1 MYTSEAVLIV
11 LALFLL
17 RLALPLALTVL
28 FCSAMNRI
36 QNRWLLASGA

>member
-1 MYTSEAVLIV
+1 MYASEAVLLI
-11 LALFLL
+11 LGLFLL

-36 QNRWLLASGA
+36 QDRWLLESGA